1 MTRIR
6 IFLSLA
12 AVLWATLLYAQREP
26 FRRNPPSPEPLQQL
40 KLPPIETAVL
50 SNRLSVSVVYRD
62 DIPFISLQL
71 VVFAGM
77 SFSPERSPGMA
88 IFAAQML
95 GRGSLIHSASEFQE
109 IVDSVGGTF
118 SVSVNPD
125 YVLVSFHFLEEYLDQ
140 ALQMVGEMLLQSNF
154 SEREIAS
161 ARLRVTYDLSE
172 KDKDPEFVGQ
182 RHLNRLLF
190 DHHPYAKGSF
200 TREAIRTWNLKD
212 LQDFFGRTYRPN
224 NAHMI
229 LTGSLNLRTAVR
241 KVSTYLNL
249 WQPQEIS
256 ANLVPLAFAPEKP
269 RLCLVDVPQTQE
281 SVIYMGTSY
290 PLPGI
295 PEYFDL
301 KVLNQVLGGTLNS
314 RLFMNLRESKAFAKF
329 AFSETAVW
337 AAGGAFI
344 IRANVRPE
352 VAAASIREIKK
363 EIEGM
368 ASLSSEEIEQAKAYL
383 IGHFPLEIES
393 FEDFSLK
400 IADIKARGAGDE
412 SWDTYYER
420 VSLVNAERAV
430 AAAKKYLFRPFLI
443 VVAGDKNRLADQ
455 LAEIDSIE
463 VFDNKG
469 QFLTT
474 VNRKGAA
481 DEARGMR
488 PEFQRRPRQ
497 K

>member
-1 MTRIR
+1 MTKIR
-6 IFLSLA
+6 IILSLA

-26 FRRNPPSPEPLQQL
+26 FRRNPPSPDPLQEL
-40 KLPPIETAVL
+40 KLPLIDTAVM
-50 SNRLSVSVVYRD
+50 SNRLSVSVAYRD
-62 DIPFISLQL
+62 DVPFIGLEL
-71 VVFAGM
+71 IVFAGE

-88 IFAAQML
+88 MFAAQML
-95 GRGSLIHSASEFQE
+95 GRGSLTHSTSEFQE
-109 IVDSVGGTF
+109 ILDSVGGTF

-140 ALQMVGEMLLQSNF
+140 ALQLISEMLLQPNF

-182 RHLNRLLF
+182 RHLIRLLF
-190 DHHPYAKGSF
+190 NDHPYAKSSF

-224 NAHMI
+224 NAHI
-229 LTGSLNLRTAVR
+229 VLTGSLNLRTAVR
-241 KVSTYLNL
+241 KVSTFLNL

-256 ANLVPLAFAPEKP
+256 GSLIPLSLAPEKT
-269 RLCLVDVPQTQE
+269 RLCLIDVPQSQE
-281 SVIYMGTSY
+281 AMIFLGTSY
-290 PLPGI
+290 PLPSV
-295 PEYFDL
+295 PEQFDL

-329 AFSETAVW
+329 AFSEADLWT
-337 AAGGAFI
+337 AGGAFI
-344 IRANVRPE
+344 IRAKVRPD
-352 VAAASIREIKK
+352 VAAASIKEIKK

-368 ASLSSEEIEQAKAYL
+368 ANLSSEEIEQAKAYL
-383 IGHFPLEIES
+383 IGHFPMEIEP
-393 FEDFSLK
+393 FENFSGK
-400 IADIKARGAGDE
+400 IAEIKALGAGDE
-412 SWDTYYER
+412 CWSKYYEQ

-430 AAAKKYLFRPFLI
+430 AAAKKYLLRPFLI

-455 LAEIDSIE
+455 LAEIGSFE

-469 QFLTT
+469 QFLYT
-474 VNRKGAA
+474 VNGKGAA
-481 DEARGMR
+481 HEARGMR
-488 PEFQRRPRQ
+488 PEFQRRPGH